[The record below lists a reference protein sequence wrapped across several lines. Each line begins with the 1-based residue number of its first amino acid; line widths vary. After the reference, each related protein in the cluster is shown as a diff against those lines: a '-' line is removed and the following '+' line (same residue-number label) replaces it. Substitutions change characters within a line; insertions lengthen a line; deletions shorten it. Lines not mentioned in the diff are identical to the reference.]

1 MIISTE
7 MVQYFFSK
15 TVEINPKIL
24 YNFSKNKGGYM
35 ILRKPYAFFI
45 KHFKLIHIILAAL
58 VCYSIYRTKLLLDF
72 FNEYSSTII
81 NVQGQDLVTPL
92 LPTLYQIVP
101 IFIIMVSALVLVIML
116 VKKKPY
122 IFYIITIA
130 IAIFSLVI
138 LQVSKGVLTDLTDTL
153 LDSRTI
159 MLVRDL
165 IMVSFLG
172 QLFSIVIIVIRATGF
187 DVKKFDFKTDLKDL
201 EISEEDREEVEV
213 QIKIDTNKN
222 IRGIRRRIR
231 FLKYAYK
238 ENKLIFNFVFTFMG
252 VALVALIT
260 FSIMN
265 KEKIITQN
273 VYFNGNN
280 FSVNL
285 VDSYLVNTDYDG
297 NVINSDYYYLLLRLD
312 IKNNTTKNNSLDI
325 ATTKILIDN
334 YVYTPTIE
342 YRDSFF
348 DFGPIYQSEN
358 IGSEYERKVL
368 VYQIPKELINKD
380 IIFSFVDKNITDEE
394 GNFASTKIKVQYN
407 DLTGI
412 SSFKQTTIRNEL
424 SFEDSIL
431 PDYKINISAYDI
443 QDKYKLTY
451 NFCIKDECYKS
462 YEYLKPEITT
472 NYDKTLLKI
481 RGTLT
486 KETNISGIYD
496 LYDFI
501 EKFGTLSYVIDGE
514 EKYQTVKFKEVVSK
528 KVLEENTYYIEV
540 LDEVKDASSI
550 SFIFTIRDKNYKYIL
565 K

>member
-1 MIISTE
+1 
-7 MVQYFFSK
+7 
-15 TVEINPKIL
+15 
-24 YNFSKNKGGYM
+24 M

-252 VALVALIT
+252 FALVALIT

-285 VDSYLVNTDYDG
+285 VDSYLVNTDYNG
-297 NVINSDYYYLLLRLD
+297 NVINSDYYFLLLRLD

-380 IIFSFVDKNITDEE
+380 IIFSFVDKNITDVE

>member
-1 MIISTE
+1 
-7 MVQYFFSK
+7 
-15 TVEINPKIL
+15 
-24 YNFSKNKGGYM
+24 M

-252 VALVALIT
+252 FALVALIT

-285 VDSYLVNTDYDG
+285 VDSYLVNTDYNG
-297 NVINSDYYYLLLRLD
+297 NVINSDYYFLLLRLD

-565 K
+565 KQYFKKNNNML

>member
-1 MIISTE
+1 
-7 MVQYFFSK
+7 
-15 TVEINPKIL
+15 
-24 YNFSKNKGGYM
+24 
-35 ILRKPYAFFI
+35 
-45 KHFKLIHIILAAL
+45 
-58 VCYSIYRTKLLLDF
+58 
-72 FNEYSSTII
+72 
-81 NVQGQDLVTPL
+81 
-92 LPTLYQIVP
+92 
-101 IFIIMVSALVLVIML
+101 
-116 VKKKPY
+116 
-122 IFYIITIA
+122 
-130 IAIFSLVI
+130 
-138 LQVSKGVLTDLTDTL
+138 
-153 LDSRTI
+153 
-159 MLVRDL
+159 
-165 IMVSFLG
+165 
-172 QLFSIVIIVIRATGF
+172 
-187 DVKKFDFKTDLKDL
+187 
-201 EISEEDREEVEV
+201 
-213 QIKIDTNKN
+213 
-222 IRGIRRRIR
+222 
-231 FLKYAYK
+231 
-238 ENKLIFNFVFTFMG
+238 
-252 VALVALIT
+252 
-260 FSIMN
+260 MN

-285 VDSYLVNTDYDG
+285 VDSYLVNTDYNG